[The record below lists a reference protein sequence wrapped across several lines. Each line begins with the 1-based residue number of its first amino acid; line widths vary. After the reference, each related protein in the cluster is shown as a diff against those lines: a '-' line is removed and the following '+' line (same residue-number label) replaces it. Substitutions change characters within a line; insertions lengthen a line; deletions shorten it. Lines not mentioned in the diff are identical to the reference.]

1 MQVKSNPHKA
11 QTKRVYIPFAQAE
24 LDQIDT
30 WSFAK
35 RIRDR
40 SEAVRMLVFKALAS
54 ERRADP
60 QH

>member
-1 MQVKSNPHKA
+1 MRLVSNPRQA

-24 LDQIDT
+24 LDRIDS

-35 RIRDR
+35 HIRDR

-54 ERRADP
+54 DQSTDP
-60 QH
+60 QL